1 MEKYEIVA
9 TTLMGLEKILASEI
23 TALGGERV
31 KVLKRAVSYA
41 GDDAL
46 LYRSNLALR
55 TALRVLVPLTE
66 FRAGNEEQLYYG
78 IKDFPWED
86 VFSPEQTFAIDAVTG
101 GAVFRHSQYAALK
114 SKDAIADRFR
124 QKYGRRPGVDTKDP
138 DILLNIRIFDD
149 KVTVSIDSSGV
160 SLDRRG
166 YRKVSNEAPINEV
179 LAAGI
184 LLMSGWKPSQPLADP
199 MAGSGTFGIEAALI
213 GSHTPPGINRAF
225 AFQRWTEYDANLFER
240 VRFELSKKISDAEL
254 KIYCRDILSKNID
267 IISQNAE
274 NAGMD
279 EHLSLKKED
288 FFESFPKEPGGVMV
302 INPPY
307 GERLRMTD
315 LELFYKRLGDTLK
328 QRYEGYDAWV
338 ISSDLDALKAVG
350 LKASFKAD
358 LMNGG
363 LPARLV
369 KYEMYRGSRE
379 EGE

>member
-9 TTLMGLEKILASEI
+9 TTLTGLEQVLADEIL
-23 TALGGERV
+23 ALGGERV

-55 TALRVLVPLTE
+55 TALRVLVPLDE
-66 FRAGNEEQLYYG
+66 FSAGNEEQLYYG

-86 VFSPEQTFAIDAVTG
+86 IFSLEQTFAIDAVVAG
-101 GAVFRHSQYAALK
+101 NVFRHSQYVALK
-114 SKDAIADRFR
+114 SKDAIVDRFR
-124 QKYGRRPGVDTKDP
+124 RKYGERPGVDTRNP
-138 DILLNIRIFDD
+138 DIYLNIRVYED
-149 KVTVSIDSSGV
+149 KVSVSIDSSGI

-166 YRKVSNEAPINEV
+166 YRRTANEAPINEV

-184 LLMSGWKPSQPLADP
+184 LQMTGWKPPQPLVDP

-213 GSHTPPGINRAF
+213 GSDTPPGINRSF
-225 AFQRWTEYDANLFER
+225 AFQRWNEYNANLFER
-240 VRFELSKKISDAEL
+240 VKFELSKKIRDTGL
-254 KIYCRDILSKNID
+254 KIYSRDILARNID

-274 NAGMD
+274 QAGMD
-279 EHLSLKKED
+279 EYLSIKKED
-288 FFESFPKEPGGVMV
+288 FFESSPKEPRGVVV

-307 GERLRMTD
+307 GERLHMAD
-315 LELFYKRLGDTLK
+315 IESFYKRLGDTLK
-328 QRYEGYDAWV
+328 QHYEGYDAWI
-338 ISSDLDALKAVG
+338 ISSDLAALKAVG
-350 LKASFKAD
+350 LKAGFKAD

-369 KYEMYRGSRE
+369 KYEMYKGSMRD
-379 EGE
+379 

>member
-1 MEKYEIVA
+1 MEKYEMVA
-9 TTLMGLEKILASEI
+9 TTLTGLEKVLAGEI
-23 TALGGERV
+23 TGLGGEQV
-31 KVLKRAVSYA
+31 KVLKRAVSYM
-41 GDDAL
+41 GNDTL
-46 LYRSNLALR
+46 LYKSNLALR
-55 TALRVLVPLTE
+55 TALRVLVPLRG
-66 FRAGNEEQLYYG
+66 FSAGNEEQLYYG

-86 VFSPEQTFAIDAVTG
+86 VFSPDQTFAIDAVVSGT
-101 GAVFRHSQYAALK
+101 VFRHSQYAALK

-138 DILLNIRIFDD
+138 DIYLHIRVVDHQ
-149 KVTVSIDSSGV
+149 VTVSIDSSGL

-166 YRKVSNEAPINEV
+166 YRKTANEAPINEV

-184 LLMSGWKPSQPLADP
+184 LLMTGWKPMQPLVDP

-213 GSHTPPGINRAF
+213 GTQTPPGIHRTF
-225 AFQRWTEYDANLFER
+225 AFQRWEEYDANLFER
-240 VRFELSKKISDAEL
+240 VKFELSKKISDTEL
-254 KIYCRDILSKNID
+254 KIFSRDIVAKNID

-279 EHLSLKKED
+279 EHLSVKKED
-288 FFESFPKEPGGVMV
+288 FFESFPKEPGGVVV

-307 GERLRMTD
+307 GERLQMAEI
-315 LELFYKRLGDTLK
+315 ELFYKRLGDTLK

-338 ISSDLDALKAVG
+338 ISSDLNALKAVG

-369 KYEMYRGSRE
+369 KYEMYRGSR
-379 EGE
+379 GEDD